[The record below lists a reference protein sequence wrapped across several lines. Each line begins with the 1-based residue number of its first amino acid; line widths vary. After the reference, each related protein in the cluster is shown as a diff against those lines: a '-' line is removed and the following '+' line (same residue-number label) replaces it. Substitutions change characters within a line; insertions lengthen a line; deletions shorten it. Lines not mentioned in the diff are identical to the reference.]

1 MLVNLLAFSWS
12 DQVYAAQRAS
22 QHWQRVHQRKP
33 LAMLR
38 AATSSPRVAGRTLA
52 GGLRT
57 AVTPVRSRLAADRRH
72 AAKLLDGLHDR
83 DAEIVLVL
91 GGHEPLLDTL
101 RASGLLARLDRWPN
115 VRIEVI
121 AEGDHLFSSAELQ
134 RSLDARLDGA
144 LERTLARAR
153 RGAPERVHTPQ
164 PRADARVTRLDS

>member
-1 MLVNLLAFSWS
+1 
-12 DQVYAAQRAS
+12 VYGRSAAVSTGSECTGGSRWRCFAPR
-22 QHWQRVHQRKP
+22 HRV
-33 LAMLR
+33 
-38 AATSSPRVAGRTLA
+38 RTLA

-72 AAKLLDGLHDR
+72 VAKLLDGLRDR

-115 VRIEVI
+115 VRIEVV
-121 AEGDHLFSSAELQ
+121 AG
-134 RSLDARLDGA
+134 RPARRGPRA
-144 LERTLARAR
+144 NARPGLAR